1 MTTLGYIILG
11 IIGILA
17 IWYMI
22 KSNKKISALRE
33 EIEDELKII
42 K

>member
-1 MTTLGYIILG
+1 MTTLSYIILG
-11 IIGILA
+11 IIGIVT

-22 KSNKKISALRE
+22 RSNKKISVLKE
-33 EIEDELKII
+33 EIKDELKII